1 MAIRVRNLQ
10 RKIRLD
16 TRRLKRVGERALA
29 RLGRPEAECSV
40 ALVDDARIA
49 RLNAQYRGRPEAT
62 DVLAFPMGEG
72 PLRRLHP
79 HLLGDVVISV
89 ETAARQARARGL
101 DAQAAL
107 LLVHG
112 LLHLQGYDHQTPKDR
127 RRMGRAQRAI
137 LRAIAGGGGR

>member
-1 MAIRVRNLQ
+1 M
-10 RKIRLD
+10 
-16 TRRLKRVGERALA
+16 GEGALA
-29 RLGRPEAECSV
+29 RLGCPEAECSV
-40 ALVDDARIA
+40 ALVDDARMA
-49 RLNAQYRGRPEAT
+49 RLNARYRGQAEAT

-72 PLRRLHP
+72 PLRRLQP

-89 ETAARQARARGL
+89 ETAARQARARDL

-112 LLHLQGYDHQTPKDR
+112 LLHLQGYDHRTPGER

-137 LRAIAGGGGR
+137 LRAVAEEGSR

>member
-1 MAIRVRNLQ
+1 M
-10 RKIRLD
+10 
-16 TRRLKRVGERALA
+16 
-29 RLGRPEAECSV
+29 

-89 ETAARQARARGL
+89 ETAARRGRHRARARGL